1 MTLAPSPQQPL
12 SGSKTSSQSSL
23 EEIENSKVNSMR
35 AEQHFRTFIYTLNKF
50 DGTTPLTKFLPEFFR
65 QHKQMG
71 SNDRRIIVRLL
82 YNYFR
87 LGNALKELLPEER
100 VCIAEFLCNIAD
112 SPFLRHFRPDLNE
125 RLSLSIDEKIT
136 LLEQSEGF
144 DLNDVFPF
152 TTHLSSGIDKKAFLK
167 SFFAQPDLYIRIHS
181 GKEDQVKAKI
191 MEANIPFWGITT
203 NTVVMPNGTKLD
215 QLLGETKDYEIQDL
229 SSQQTAAY
237 LKPNKYDY
245 WWDACAASGG
255 KSLLLFGEQPQ
266 IKLLVS
272 DIRESV
278 LNNLDD
284 RFENVGLK
292 NYHKKVIDLT
302 QNVEQVLH
310 HYVFDGIIL
319 DVPCTGSGTWGRT
332 PEMISQFHESKI
344 KAFQTLQKTI
354 ASRVLNYLKPGK
366 PLVYITC
373 SVFKEENEEM
383 VDYLVREYG
392 LKLESSQVLK
402 GYEHKA
408 DTMFVARLIKVKT
421 M

>member
-1 MTLAPSPQQPL
+1 MHDTLYANP
-12 SGSKTSSQSSL
+12 KT
-23 EEIENSKVNSMR
+23 NNPMR
-35 AEQHFRTFIYTLNKF
+35 AEQYLRTFIHTLNTF
-50 DGTTPLTKFLPEFFR
+50 EGTAPLTKFLPDFFR

-71 SNDRRIIVRLL
+71 SNDRRTVSRLL

-87 LGNALKELLPEER
+87 LGNALKALPPEQR
-100 VCIAEFLCNIAD
+100 VCLAEFLCGTVD
-112 SPFLRHFRPDLNE
+112 PSFLQHFSPDLSE
-125 RLSLSIDEKIT
+125 RLSLSMDDKIAF
-136 LLEQSEGF
+136 LKQNEGF
-144 DLNDVFPF
+144 DLDDVFPF
-152 TTHLSSGIDKKAFLK
+152 TAHLSAGIDKEAFLK

-181 GKEDQVKAKI
+181 GKEDLIKTKLI
-191 MEANIPFWGITT
+191 DANIAFWGITT

-255 KSLLLFGEQPQ
+255 KSILLFGEQPQ
-266 IKLLVS
+266 VKLLVS

-302 QNVEQVLH
+302 QNVEQILH
-310 HYVFDGIIL
+310 HYAFDGIIL
-319 DVPCTGSGTWGRT
+319 DAPCTGSGTWGRT

-344 KAFQTLQKTI
+344 KAFQGLQKTI
-354 ASRVLNYLKPGK
+354 TSNVLNYLKPGK

-383 VDYLVREYG
+383 VDYLVKEHG

-408 DTMFVARLIKVKT
+408 DSMFVARLIKH
-421 M
+421 